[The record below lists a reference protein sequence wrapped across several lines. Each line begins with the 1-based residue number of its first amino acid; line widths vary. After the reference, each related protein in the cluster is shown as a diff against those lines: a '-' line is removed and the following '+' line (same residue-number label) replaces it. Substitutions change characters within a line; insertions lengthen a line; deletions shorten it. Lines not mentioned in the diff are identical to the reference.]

1 MKKYELH
8 NKDGSA
14 EELLKYKLDYIFEN
28 INKLTDYKVTMNYL
42 ENIICMLLKIYY
54 LRKNAQEYNLMQLL
68 QETIYDELEL

>member
-1 MKKYELH
+1 MKKYVLH

-42 ENIICMLLKIYY
+42 ENIKYY
-54 LRKNAQEYNLMQLL
+54 LYVAKNILSPEECSRIQSYVA
-68 QETIYDELEL
+68 TT